1 MNVPQVFRLVY
12 GRLGIQEFLVVYTV
26 VHKCIDGEIPYTE
39 GRQVLE
45 EMGSLTGVYTVIRQ
59 SGFHNDAGGADVRPL
74 HGDAKPGVTTSPASG
89 TDEDIVTPF
98 VQELLMVENNLIFRQ
113 LSIPENTSFGGEAN
127 DLCDV

>member
-1 MNVPQVFRLVY
+1 MYVPQVFRLVH

-26 VHKCIDGEIPYTE
+26 IHKCIDGEIPYAE
-39 GRQVLE
+39 RCQVLE

-89 TDEDIVTPF
+89 TNEDIVSPF
-98 VQELLMVENNLIFRQ
+98 VQETLVQLLYLPGNLLIVRCTVVIRF
-113 LSIPENTSFGGEAN
+113 T
-127 DLCDV
+127 